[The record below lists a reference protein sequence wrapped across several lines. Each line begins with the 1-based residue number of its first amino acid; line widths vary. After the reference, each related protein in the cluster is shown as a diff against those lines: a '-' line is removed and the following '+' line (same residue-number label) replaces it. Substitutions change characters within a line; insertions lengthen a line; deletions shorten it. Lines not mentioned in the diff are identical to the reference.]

1 MKTAISIPDDVF
13 RKAERLAKKLRKS
26 RSELYTEA
34 LRRLLVERD
43 TRSLTERI
51 DAALADAGDTGN
63 EAFVR
68 RAARRTL
75 ARNEW

>member
-43 TRSLTERI
+43 SRSLTARI
-51 DAALADAGDTGN
+51 DDALANAGDTGN
-63 EAFVR
+63 EVFVR

-75 ARNEW
+75 SRSEW